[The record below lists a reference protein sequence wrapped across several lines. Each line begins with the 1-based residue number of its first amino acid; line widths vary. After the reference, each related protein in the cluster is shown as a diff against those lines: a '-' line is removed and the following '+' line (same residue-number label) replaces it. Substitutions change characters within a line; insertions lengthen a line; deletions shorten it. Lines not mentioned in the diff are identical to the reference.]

1 MWQKATEIL
10 NLKKELDQE
19 MGDIIRQNAGLLKI
33 AFPTMRG
40 TYMLPCTLPIF
51 RSLYPNVR
59 LEIPG
64 STLQSFRRNAFK
76 RRR

>member
-1 MWQKATEIL
+1 MAKATEIL

-19 MGDIIRQNAGLLKI
+19 MGDIIRQSAGLLKI

-59 LEIPG
+59 LEIREAH
-64 STLQSFRRNAFK
+64 SSLFRRNAFK